1 MVMEKILSIKINLE
15 YLIIYQYLIVNQL
28 IKLGIRPNTHVL
40 YIYFIKF

>member
-28 IKLGIRPNTHVL
+28 KKLGIRPNTHIL
-40 YIYFIKF
+40 YIYFTKI